1 VVDDTNDSRRDILA
15 RALADSVSQR
25 YPDRFTAEQLDALCQ
40 ATGPIVEIIATLQQ
54 YRLTNA
60 DEPDPI
66 FRAYRGD
73 G

>member
-1 VVDDTNDSRRDILA
+1 MA
-15 RALADSVSQR
+15 ASVSNR
-25 YPDRFTAEQLDALCQ
+25 YPDRFTAEQIESLCK
-40 ATGPIVEIIATLQQ
+40 AIEPVVEIISTLRK